1 MKNALL
7 LLASAAAFSLA
18 SCSSN
23 STTST
28 TTTTGAPTDSTAA
41 ASTTT
46 TTTTTVSDA
55 TYHARGNRM
64 ADKFATS
71 MKISDAATREKL
83 RQAYY
88 NRSKRY
94 DELMAKYKADTTG
107 FGAARRQYYQD
118 TDKEFKTILV
128 VPAQYSAYE
137 SSRPT
142 YDEANNLDVADQ
154 SAAASS
160 ATMPSDSSSMS
171 STTTEETTTTTTT
184 DNTMGTG
191 AGVVKG
197 KSKMTDGSKVKVKN
211 DGTVKVKDA
220 AGNKAKM

>member
-7 LLASAAAFSLA
+7 LLASATAFSLA

-23 STTST
+23 STTET
-28 TTTTGAPTDSTAA
+28 TTTTGTPTDSTAT
-41 ASTTT
+41 AS

-55 TYHARGNRM
+55 AYHSRGDRM

-83 RQAYY
+83 RTAYY

-94 DELMAKYKADTTG
+94 DELMAKYKADTAG
-107 FGAARRQYYQD
+107 LGAARRQYYQD
-118 TDKEFKTILV
+118 TDNEFKTILV
-128 VPAQYSAYE
+128 VPAQYTAYQ
-137 SSRPT
+137 SSRSD
-142 YDEANNLDVADQ
+142 YDEANNLDTTDQ
-154 SAAASS
+154 TAAASS
-160 ATMPSDSSSMS
+160 STMPSDSSSSMS
-171 STTTEETTTTTTT
+171 SSTTTSSTTTTTEETPGA
-184 DNTMGTG
+184 MSG
-191 AGVVKG
+191 AGVAKG
-197 KSKMTDGSKVKVKN
+197 KTKMTDGSKIKVKD